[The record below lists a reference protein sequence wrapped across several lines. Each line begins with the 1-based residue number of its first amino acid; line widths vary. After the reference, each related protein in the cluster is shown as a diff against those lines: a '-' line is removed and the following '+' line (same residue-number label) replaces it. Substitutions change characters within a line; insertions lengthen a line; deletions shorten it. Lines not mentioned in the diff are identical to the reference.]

1 MATAPADASPPPE
14 CFICTDNQPIPRRSA
29 CLCTDRFVHDACLV
43 KMLEGAKRATCP
55 VCAAP
60 YTNVASRIV
69 VVGVD
74 PCSRGV
80 LVLGAAVAAVVLIGC
95 AINTWLAFCCGRELS
110 SQEDFVVCFASI
122 LLTSVGCAA
131 VAFVGREC
139 VTEGPIRLARSML
152 ARKREVRVTKER
164 ADATFPLEVVVVVA
178 LPSPNL

>member
-1 MATAPADASPPPE
+1 MATTPADASPPPE
-14 CFICTDNQPIPRRSA
+14 CFICTDTNPAPRKSA
-29 CLCTDRFVHDACLV
+29 CLCTDRYVHDACLA
-43 KMLEGAKRATCP
+43 KMLESTKRAVCP

-60 YTNVASRIV
+60 YTNVASRMV

-74 PCSRGV
+74 ICSRGA

-95 AINTWLAFCCGRELS
+95 SINTWLAFCCGRELS

-122 LLTSVGCAA
+122 LMTCVGCAA

-139 VTEGPIRLARSML
+139 VIEGPRALARSMV
-152 ARKREVRVTKER
+152 ARKRKVCVTKER
-164 ADATFPLEVVVVVA
+164 AGATFPLEVLVA

>member
-1 MATAPADASPPPE
+1 MATDSTNVPPPE
-14 CFICTDNQPIPRRSA
+14 CFICTDNQPVPRRSA

-43 KMLEGAKRATCP
+43 KMLEGTKQAVCP

-74 PCSRGV
+74 PCSRGAMAI
-80 LVLGAAVAAVVLIGC
+80 AAMIVSVILAGC
-95 AINTWLAFCCGRELS
+95 AINTWKAFCCGRKLS

-122 LLTSVGCAA
+122 LMTSVGCAA
-131 VAFVGREC
+131 LAFVGREC
-139 VTEGPIRLARSML
+139 VVEGPRRLARSML
-152 ARKREVRVTKER
+152 ARKRQIYVTKGR
-164 ADATFPLEVVVVVA
+164 VDTAFPLEVVVG